1 MGAYRATRCGTRGSA
16 DRRRIVGFSRREA
29 PGRRPA
35 PRPQPEPSL
44 IRLQNIRYSIG
55 ARSLFSDITWT
66 VAPGD
71 RVALVGPNGAGK
83 TTLIRIILGEYTPES
98 GQRIMSKGT
107 RFGYLPQEAA
117 ERFEGTVLG
126 RAMEAHRD
134 LLEIRAALGALADE
148 LEHALAELARRP
160 SI

>member
-1 MGAYRATRCGTRGSA
+1 MRPYRATRCGTRGSA
-16 DRRRIVGFSRREA
+16 ERRRIFRFDRREA
-29 PGRRPA
+29 PRSA
-35 PRPQPEPSL
+35 PRPDPNPEHPL

-55 ARSLFSDITWT
+55 APSLFSDITWT

-107 RFGYLPQEAA
+107 RLGYLPQEA
-117 ERFEGTVLG
+117 
-126 RAMEAHRD
+126 
-134 LLEIRAALGALADE
+134 
-148 LEHALAELARRP
+148 
-160 SI
+160 